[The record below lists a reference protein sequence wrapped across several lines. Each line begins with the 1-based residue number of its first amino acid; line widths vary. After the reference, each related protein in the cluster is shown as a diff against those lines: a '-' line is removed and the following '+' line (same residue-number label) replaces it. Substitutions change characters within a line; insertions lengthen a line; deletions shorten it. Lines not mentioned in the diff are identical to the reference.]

1 MMKLYELTEMYKN
14 VWDLI
19 ADEEI
24 DVEML
29 EVALQNIEDSI
40 ELKADN
46 MAKLIKSID
55 GDVLVLKE
63 EEKRLASR
71 RRALEN
77 KQANIKSYL
86 ESQLLSMGVDKV
98 KTTLFTVALQNN
110 PPSVKFTNEDLIPEM
125 YKKEVTTITIPKKE
139 ILDAIK
145 NGIEVPGAEIIQ
157 GKSLRIR

>member
-1 MMKLYELTEMYKN
+1 MIKLYELTEMYKN

-19 ADEEI
+19 SDEDI
-24 DVEML
+24 DIEML
-29 EVALQNIEDSI
+29 EVALQNIEESI

-55 GDVLVLKE
+55 GDVIALKE

-71 RRALEN
+71 RKALES
-77 KQANIKSYL
+77 KQTNIKNYL
-86 ESQLLSMGVDKV
+86 HHQLETMGIDKV

-145 NGIEVPGAEIIQ
+145 SGIEVPGAEIIQ

>member
-1 MMKLYELTEMYKN
+1 MIKLYELTEMYKN

-19 ADEEI
+19 ADEDI
-24 DVEML
+24 DIEML
-29 EVALQNIEDSI
+29 EVALQNIEDNI

-46 MAKLIKSID
+46 MAKLIKNID
-55 GDVLVLKE
+55 GDVLALKE

-71 RRALEN
+71 RKALEN
-77 KQANIKSYL
+77 KQTNIKSYL